1 MSTGTIAVCMW
12 VQEKGSIE
20 ENIEVAVAV
29 SAVFFHEASRTYL
42 YVMCSRPVRKIA
54 LDED

>member
-1 MSTGTIAVCMW
+1 MSTGTIAVCMR

-29 SAVFFHEASRTYL
+29 SAVSFHEASRTYL